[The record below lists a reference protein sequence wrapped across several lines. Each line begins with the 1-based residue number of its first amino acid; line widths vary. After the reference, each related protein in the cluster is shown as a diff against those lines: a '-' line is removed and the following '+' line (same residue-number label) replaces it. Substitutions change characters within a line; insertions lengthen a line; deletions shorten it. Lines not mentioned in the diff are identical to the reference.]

1 MSKFAS
7 DKSKC
12 IIDIIKDFKRT
23 YLLNKVQVLGFTNL
37 ENIVNFIKAL
47 ICIIIIIYNI
57 S

>member
-12 IIDIIKDFKRT
+12 IINIIKDFKRT